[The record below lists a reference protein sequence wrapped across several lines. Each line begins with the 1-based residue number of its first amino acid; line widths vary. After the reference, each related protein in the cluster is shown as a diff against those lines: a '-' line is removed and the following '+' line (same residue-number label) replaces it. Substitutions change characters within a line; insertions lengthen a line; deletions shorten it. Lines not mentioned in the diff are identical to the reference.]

1 MERLLLATHLQS
13 HRLRRSDKE
22 HLRHSREE
30 RDRIIIVA
38 RPEISRR
45 IARTAHADHVITF
58 ASLDDLDH
66 WRTRS
71 GAAEPIGQDVAAALA
86 AIGCSIA
93 TLPRKLRD
101 VLEALSRE
109 RCVPPLSAIGRRWP
123 SRRSFYRVW
132 TQAIGDPP
140 SAFLRR
146 VQAHHARRLL
156 EIGLSKKE
164 AALLAGFSSVDQMRR
179 HIKK

>member
-1 MERLLLATHLQS
+1 M
-13 HRLRRSDKE
+13 HRFRRSDKE
-22 HLRHSREE
+22 HLRHSRDE

-45 IARTAHADHVITF
+45 LVRTALGDHVITF
-58 ASLDDLDH
+58 ASLDELDH
-66 WRTRS
+66 WRTS
-71 GAAEPIGQDVAAALA
+71 SCAAEPIGQDVAAALA
-86 AIGCSIA
+86 AVGCTPG

-109 RCVPPLSAIGRRWP
+109 TCVPPLSSIGRRWG

-156 EIGLSKKE
+156 GIGLTKKE

-179 HIKK
+179 HINK

>member
-1 MERLLLATHLQS
+1 VTHTEMQ
-13 HRLRRSDKE
+13 RMRRADKE
-22 HLRHSREE
+22 HMRHSRDE
-30 RDRIIIVA
+30 RDRVIIVA

-45 IARTAHADHVITF
+45 IARTALGDHVIAF
-58 ASLDDLDH
+58 SSLDELDH
-66 WRTRS
+66 WRTTAR
-71 GAAEPIGQDVAAALA
+71 AAEPIGEDVAAALA
-86 AIGCSIA
+86 EVGCTLGA
-93 TLPRKLRD
+93 LPRKLRD
-101 VLEALSRE
+101 VLEALALE
-109 RCVPPLSAIGRRWP
+109 TCVPALSAIERRWP

-156 EIGLSKKE
+156 GIGLTKKE

-179 HIKK
+179 HINK

>member
-1 MERLLLATHLQS
+1 MTHPEMQ
-13 HRLRRSDKE
+13 RLRRSEKE
-22 HLRHSREE
+22 HMRHSRDE

-45 IARTAHADHVITF
+45 IARTALGDHVIAF
-58 ASLDDLDH
+58 SSLDELDH
-66 WRTRS
+66 WRTSAR
-71 GAAEPIGQDVAAALA
+71 AAEPIGEDVAAALA
-86 AIGCSIA
+86 EIGC
-93 TLPRKLRD
+93 TLGKLPRKLRD
-101 VLEALSRE
+101 VLDALSRE
-109 RCVPPLSAIGRRWP
+109 TCVPALTTIGRRWP

-156 EIGLSKKE
+156 GIGLTKKE
-164 AALLAGFSSVDQMRR
+164 AAMMAGFSSVDQMRR